1 MNNIVSIITP
11 SYNSSK
17 FIDDCVN
24 SVINQTYLDW
34 EMLIVD
40 DKSSDDSRDKILH
53 LSKKDSRIKYF
64 FLDENIGAAEARNIA
79 ISKSNGRYIAFL
91 DSDDIWDNRKLE
103 KQINF
108 MNNNNIAFSF
118 SNYEVISEDGNRVI
132 NLIKAPYRMTYSSYL
147 KNTIIGCLT
156 VILDKKI
163 IGDFRMPNIRSS
175 HDMALWLLIMKKGFN
190 AYGLNESLAQY
201 RLVKGSNTA
210 QKWKAAID
218 VWYVYRKVEELS
230 FIFSLYCF
238 SGYIFNAIKKR
249 I

>member
-1 MNNIVSIITP
+1 MSSLVSIITP
-11 SYNSSK
+11 SYNSSR
-17 FIDDCVN
+17 FIKECIN
-24 SVINQTYLDW
+24 SVLSQSYKDW
-34 EMLIVD
+34 EMWIIDDASTDNSKELILD
-40 DKSSDDSRDKILH
+40 FSKRDKRIKH
-53 LSKKDSRIKYF
+53 MFLSK
-64 FLDENIGAAEARNIA
+64 NIGAASSRNVA
-79 ISKSNGRYIAFL
+79 INKANGSYIAFL

-118 SNYEVISEDGNRVI
+118 SDYEVISEDGDRVI

-175 HDMALWLLIMKKGFN
+175 HDMALWLSIMKKGFD
-190 AYGLNESLAQY
+190 AYNLNENLARY
-201 RLVKGSNTA
+201 RLVKGSNTG
-210 QKWKAAID
+210 QKWRAAID
-218 VWYVYRKVEELS
+218 VWHVYRKVEKLS
-230 FIFSLYCF
+230 FVFSVYCF
-238 SGYIFNAIKKR
+238 FSYVFNAIKKR